1 MPLPDRPSLEENATS
16 GPDVSRRDLLK
27 TAGPIVAFIALE
39 AIGGIGSTNAATP
52 TSTKL
57 SSGVIFPD
65 PTLCIGCLTCEVRCG
80 QVHEQAGLSNVP
92 RIRIFDDPTTK
103 VDPAVK
109 AAYPD
114 RGTFHQEPCLQCPTA
129 ECLYVC
135 PVEALTVDPK
145 TGARYIKEETCV
157 SCGRCNEACIFP
169 ISDLANA
176 TNAKATPTPP
186 QTSRITYDPVKDTF
200 AKCDL
205 CFWRE
210 AGPACVEACPINVRI
225 RQGVLKLDDP
235 KRMCLSVPESTHET
249 WGKLRQ
255 FQTFAGSPATG
266 KA

>member
-1 MPLPDRPSLEENATS
+1 MSDRPSHADQ
-16 GPDVSRRDLLK
+16 GPQGADVSRRGLLK
-27 TAGPIVAFIALE
+27 SAAPIVAFIALE
-39 AIGGIGSTNAATP
+39 AIGGIGSAKAATP
-52 TSTKL
+52 TATQQ

-80 QVHEQAGLSNVP
+80 QVHEQAGLSSVP
-92 RIRIFDDPTTK
+92 RIRIFDYPSVR
-103 VDPAVK
+103 VDAAVRT
-109 AAYPD
+109 AYPD
-114 RGTFHQEPCLQCPTA
+114 RGSFHQEPCLQCPTA

-135 PVEALTVDPK
+135 PVEALRVDPK

-169 ISDLANA
+169 VSDLANA
-176 TNAKATPTPP
+176 TNLKATPTPP
-186 QTSRITYDPVKDTF
+186 QTSRITYDPEADTF

-225 RQGVLKLDDP
+225 KQGVIKLDDP
-235 KRMCLSVPESTHET
+235 NRLCLAAPASDMAN
-249 WGKLRQ
+249 WGRLKS
-255 FQTFAGSPATG
+255 FQTFEGSPATG

>member
-1 MPLPDRPSLEENATS
+1 LTEREARSD
-16 GPDVSRRDLLK
+16 GPADPSRRDLLK
-27 TAGPIVAFIALE
+27 TAAPIVAFIALE
-39 AIGGIGSTNAATP
+39 AIGGIGAASSAAP
-52 TSTKL
+52 HSVKTSQ
-57 SSGVIFPD
+57 GVIFPD

-92 RIRIFDDPTTK
+92 RIRIFNDPNTK
-103 VDPAVK
+103 VDPAVQ

-114 RGTFHQEPCLQCPTA
+114 RGRFHQEPCLQCPTP

-135 PVEALTVDPK
+135 PVDALTVDER
-145 TGARYIKEETCV
+145 TGARYIREDRCV

-176 TNAKATPTPP
+176 TNLSATPTPA
-186 QTSRITYDPVKDTF
+186 QTSRITYDPDKDTF

-210 AGPACVEACPINVRI
+210 QGPACVEACPINVRI
-225 RQGVLKLDDP
+225 RQGILKVEP
-235 KRMCLSVPESTHET
+235 GRMCLSAPESNPEN
-249 WGKLRQ
+249 WGKLKA
-255 FQTFAGSPATG
+255 FQTFHGPAQG